1 MGEVEKLKFS
11 LEAENTHFQESIKK
25 KKRKNRNPLGQ
36 SFATN
41 GSWVLFVNKNSETLC
56 VSYKESMGGCLEASQ
71 IIGK

>member
-1 MGEVEKLKFS
+1 MGEVEKLKIF
-11 LEAENTHFQESIKK
+11 LEAENTHFQESI